1 MFVSRTQS
9 YLLPRKLVRRPK
21 KEEIIPIVELLL
33 ARLKN
38 FNIVIPI
45 PQKYKDDATSRV
57 RLRKLDT

>member
-1 MFVSRTQS
+1 MFVSGTQS

-33 ARLKN
+33 ARLNN
-38 FNIVIPI
+38 FDVVIPV
-45 PQKYKDDATSRV
+45 PQKHKDDATSRA